1 MKHFLA
7 GLVLLSTSLST
18 YADWGYS
25 APNGPAQ
32 WGNLPGYSL
41 CSTGADQ
48 SPIAI
53 ESGEV
58 AGIRNAFPDQSL
70 QLLAPQW
77 MDSQVEIVN
86 NGHTIQM
93 NYSAGSQ
100 IEFDAKDY
108 ELKQFH
114 FHSPSEHLLN
124 ERQYPL
130 EVHFVHRTAS
140 GDILVVGVF
149 FQEGQAN
156 PQLSKLWKN
165 APVIPETTVQTAE
178 VLNALDLLPVSKE
191 YFTYTGSLTTPPCS
205 EGVRWIV
212 MKEPMEASIDQLQF
226 LQRTL
231 GFTNNRPA
239 QPLDGRLI
247 SIAVE
252 D

>member
-1 MKHFLA
+1 MKRFVMLA
-7 GLVLLSTSLST
+7 FMVAVGSAH
-18 YADWGYS
+18 ADWSYS

-32 WGNLPGYSL
+32 WGNMAGFAT

-58 AGIRNAFPDQSL
+58 AGLRNAFPDNS
-70 QLLAPQW
+70 LAPLMPQW
-77 MDSQVEIVN
+77 NASPLNLLN
-86 NGHTIQM
+86 NGHTLQV
-93 NYSAGSQ
+93 NYAPGSE
-100 IEFDAKDY
+100 IEFETNAF

-130 EVHFVHRTAS
+130 EAHFVHQTAN
-140 GDILVVGVF
+140 GGLLVVGVF
-149 FQEGQAN
+149 FKQGADHPSLE
-156 PQLSKLWKN
+156 SIWKN
-165 APVIPETTVQTAE
+165 APQAGSSVSLPITV
-178 VLNALDLLPVSKE
+178 NAADFLPNNSS
-191 YFTYTGSLTTPPCS
+191 YFTYAGSLTTPPCS

-212 MKEPMEASIDQLQF
+212 LKEPLEASAAQLRF
-226 LQRTL
+226 LQQHM

-247 SIAVE
+247 SIGNE
-252 D
+252 N